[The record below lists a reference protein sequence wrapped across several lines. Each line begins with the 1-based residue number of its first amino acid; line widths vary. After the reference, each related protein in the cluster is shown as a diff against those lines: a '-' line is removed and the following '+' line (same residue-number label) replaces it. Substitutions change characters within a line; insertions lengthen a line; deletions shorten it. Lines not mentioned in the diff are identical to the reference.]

1 MPLPSGTPVLT
12 ERRCVG
18 GNINDSATTL
28 SFTPAQMGIKSDVY
42 KFCFAQY
49 FGVFKAKCVYFHE
62 GLSLQENIVPVV
74 KVKLSKDVERVKFD
88 IKLTYKGQNEGTVY
102 IQRPLIEININ
113 FDELF
118 GSDVQVK
125 MDVKDTAGN
134 EVGSVVESGFYNAVT
149 KVISIPQNSMKVKQ
163 AIELNDGFRGDFIV
177 TVLNADTN
185 ITLDK
190 IILTAEID

>member
-1 MPLPSGTPVLT
+1 
-12 ERRCVG
+12 
-18 GNINDSATTL
+18 
-28 SFTPAQMGIKSDVY
+28 MGIKSDVY
-42 KFCFAQY
+42 KFGFAQY

-62 GLSLQENIVPVV
+62 GLSLQENVVPVV
-74 KVKLSKDVERVKFD
+74 KVKLSNDVERAKFD
-88 IKLTYKGQNEGTVY
+88 ISLTYKGQNEGVVY